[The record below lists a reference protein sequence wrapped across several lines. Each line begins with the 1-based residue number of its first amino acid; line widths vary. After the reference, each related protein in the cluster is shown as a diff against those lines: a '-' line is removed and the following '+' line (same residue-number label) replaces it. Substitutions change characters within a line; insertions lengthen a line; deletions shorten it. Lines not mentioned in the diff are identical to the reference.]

1 MRVSLHRDRLVRVVR
16 AEVLVHLNKLGNCQN
31 LAIILLIINLIRLK
45 PILHSRVMTFCF
57 SEKNQLPPQHQH
69 HPQDPSLKENL
80 VNLNH
85 A

>member
-1 MRVSLHRDRLVRVVR
+1 MGVSLHRDRLVRVVR

-31 LAIILLIINLIRLK
+31 LAIILFIIKLIRLK

-57 SEKNQLPPQHQH
+57 SENLLPPQHQH